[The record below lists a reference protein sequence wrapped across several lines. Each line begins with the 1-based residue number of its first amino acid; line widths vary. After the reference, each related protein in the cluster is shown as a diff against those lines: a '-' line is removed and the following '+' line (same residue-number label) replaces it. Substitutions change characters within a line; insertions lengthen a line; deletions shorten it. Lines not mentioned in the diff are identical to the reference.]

1 MSQSSRDTQPERKMD
16 PYQVVR
22 RPLITEKG
30 TLQAERYD
38 TYAFE
43 VNAEATKQNIK
54 EAVEKLFEV
63 RVVCVRTQNRKGK
76 SRRVRYQKGKTR
88 RWKKALVQ
96 LHEEDKITFF

>member
-1 MSQSSRDTQPERKMD
+1 MAEAKRKMD

-30 TLQAERYD
+30 TVQSERYD

-43 VNAEATKQNIK
+43 VNVDATKPEIAEAVAQ
-54 EAVEKLFEV
+54 LFDV
-63 RVVCVRTQNRKGK
+63 RVVSVRTQNRKGK
-76 SRRVRYQKGKTR
+76 PRRVRFQKGTTR

-96 LHEEDKITFF
+96 LHGEDKITFF

>member
-1 MSQSSRDTQPERKMD
+1 MVHTKRRMD

-30 TLQAERYD
+30 TKQSERYD

-43 VNAEATKQNIK
+43 VNVDATKEDIK
-54 EAVEKLFEV
+54 EAVAQLFDV
-63 RVVCVRTQNRKGK
+63 RVVRVRTQNRRGK
-76 SRRVRYQKGKTR
+76 PRRVRYQKGTTR